1 MARDRTTPADAP
13 TACTKRQTMISAAV
27 PDGIDILF
35 ENVGGP
41 SLDAALPAMVQGG
54 RIMLCGLAAHYN
66 DEAPLALRHFK
77 TLLYRALTL
86 RGFIT
91 AEHPQLFEPALAELA
106 KGVASGT
113 IVHRETIIDRLEQA
127 PAAYL
132 NMLQGAGIGK
142 RLIRL

>member
-1 MARDRTTPADAP
+1 
-13 TACTKRQTMISAAV
+13 
-27 PDGIDILF
+27 
-35 ENVGGP
+35 
-41 SLDAALPAMVQGG
+41 
-54 RIMLCGLAAHYN
+54 
-66 DEAPLALRHFK
+66 LALTHFK
-77 TLLYRALTL
+77 TLLYRALAL

-91 AEHPQLFEPALAELA
+91 AEHPKLFEPALAELA
-106 KGVASGT
+106 DGVASGA